1 MENIMIGRAY
11 PTLKGERIEGA
22 GIAVVNFPPKRI
34 VGFRSEV
41 FNFRSNE
48 RGWRSYSASAS
59 SGSPPP

>member
-1 MENIMIGRAY
+1 MENIMVGRAY

-48 RGWRSYSASAS
+48 RG
-59 SGSPPP
+59 